1 MNNRIKAAFDSI
13 HAEEAL
19 KQHTREFLSER
30 IQRTN
35 RRRSP
40 VRVKLAA
47 ACACLVLLLAG
58 GYSFFAPVS
67 AISVDVNPSV
77 ELGINLFDRVVSAV
91 GYNEDGTAL
100 IDSLDLKYQDY
111 PSALEKLMTS
121 DRMSYY
127 LENDGLVSIT
137 VLGPT
142 EEKSE
147 KMLEVLSVRGYGSTP
162 NVVCHSGVRGDVE
175 AAHKA
180 GFSFGKYRAF
190 LELHALDST
199 VTEEEARRMTMRQIR
214 DRMDACS
221 SGLPGEENAGGGP
234 GRHGIS
240 GGASCCKQE
249 RLPCP

>member
-1 MNNRIKAAFDSI
+1 
-13 HAEEAL
+13 
-19 KQHTREFLSER
+19 
-30 IQRTN
+30 
-35 RRRSP
+35 
-40 VRVKLAA
+40 
-47 ACACLVLLLAG
+47 
-58 GYSFFAPVS
+58 
-67 AISVDVNPSV
+67 
-77 ELGINLFDRVVSAV
+77 
-91 GYNEDGTAL
+91 
-100 IDSLDLKYQDY
+100 
-111 PSALEKLMTS
+111 MTS

-147 KMLEVLSVRGYGSTP
+147 KMLADLFVRGYGSAS
-162 NVVCHSGVRGDVE
+162 NVVCHSGVRDDVE

-199 VTEEEARRMTMRQIR
+199 VTEEEARGMTMRQIR

-221 SGLPGEENAGGGP
+221 SGLSRGKNAGEGP

-240 GGASCCKQE
+240 GSASCCRQE
-249 RLPCP
+249 TLPCP